1 MKPHGSAPCAS
12 ASIQRPITYTC
23 PFVVQY
29 NHAHSG
35 GPLWSLRPLWSRG
48 ALRPAWARNALRSSW
63 PSLTLRPLG
72 ASWSRDTL
80 WALSSLLPLRASGP
94 RLALRPWRTLCEA
107 GEIGAAKLAGVR
119 IHQHRLYWG
128 FRSHRNNPSQK
139 YRLVNIRVADSDHP
153 RLASYSVITNVD
165 VVIARGQI
173 GARAGA
179 QSDVAVAGSVPE
191 ERERAMSRVGS
202 AGSGILICRVEE
214 EGTSASGRVKV
225 AHFVALERKHTKGS
239 IVSAGG
245 QAQKGVLPLCR
256 VASVI
261 TALRRGTDRL

>member
-1 MKPHGSAPCAS
+1 MKPHGGAPCAS
-12 ASIQRPITYTC
+12 ASIQRPIASAC

-29 NHAHSG
+29 EHTHSG
-35 GPLWSLRPLWSRG
+35 RPLWSLRTLWSRG
-48 ALRPAWARNALRSSW
+48 ALRPGWARNALRPLGTRRSNW
-63 PSLTLRPLG
+63 SLITQRTLWSLWTLRP
-72 ASWSRDTL
+72 SR
-80 WALSSLLPLRASGP
+80 P
-94 RLALRPWRTLCEA
+94 RLALWSLRPWRTLCEA
-107 GEIGAAKLAGVR
+107 GEIGAAKLAGAR

-202 AGSGILICRVEE
+202 AGS
-214 EGTSASGRVKV
+214 
-225 AHFVALERKHTKGS
+225 
-239 IVSAGG
+239 
-245 QAQKGVLPLCR
+245 
-256 VASVI
+256 
-261 TALRRGTDRL
+261 

>member
-1 MKPHGSAPCAS
+1 MS
-12 ASIQRPITYTC
+12 
-23 PFVVQY
+23 FVCLFFFFFSSRRR
-29 NHAHSG
+29 HTRCG
-35 GPLWSLRPLWSRG
+35 RDWSSDVC
-48 ALRPAWARNALRSSW
+48 SS
-63 PSLTLRPLG
+63 
-72 ASWSRDTL
+72 D
-80 WALSSLLPLRASGP
+80 LRASGP

-139 YRLVNIRVADSDHP
+139 YRLVSIRVADSDHP

-202 AGSGILICRVEE
+202 AGSVTQQCRSAGSGILICRVEE

-256 VASVI
+256 VASGI
-261 TALRRGTDRL
+261 TALRRGTDRLRTLGKRKPGNRKRD